1 MATRRKRRGPHGE
14 RTLAR
19 LAEKV
24 FFAPEDGRIWLDD
37 QRMLLFHAGALG
49 ALRRE
54 VIHAL
59 GLERG
64 RELLER
70 VGYVQG
76 ARDAE
81 LIRRR
86 WPHGPAGLRN
96 APGPLLHQLEG
107 FTKVRTLRTIT
118 DDPAAQ
124 GEFLWLDSVEADEH
138 LAAFGLADAP
148 CCWMLSAY
156 GTGFASTMFGRV
168 LVFREIECRAMGA
181 PHCRVIA
188 RPRQDWGDAAQ
199 GFAAFDVERAA
210 GAVRGVPASGARRAR
225 STQDASSVIGLSAPF
240 VAARQMLERV
250 APTEATVLLH
260 GESEI
265 GRASCRERV

>member
-1 MATRRKRRGPHGE
+1 MTSRRKSGKPAGE
-14 RTLAR
+14 RMLAK
-19 LAEKV
+19 LADKV

-37 QRMLLFHAGALG
+37 QRMLLFHAAALG

-70 VGYVQG
+70 VGHVQG
-76 ARDAE
+76 VRDAE

-86 WPHGPAGLRN
+86 WPDGPAELRN
-96 APGPLLHQLEG
+96 AAGPLLHQLEG
-107 FTKVRTLRTIT
+107 FTKVKTLRAIA
-118 DDPAAQ
+118 DDPTSH
-124 GEFLWLDSVEADEH
+124 GEFLWLDSVEVDEH

-181 PHCRVIA
+181 PHCRVIVA
-188 RPRQDWGDAAQ
+188 EDG
-199 GFAAFDVERAA
+199 GLVDVGHLFR
-210 GAVRGVPASGARRAR
+210 
-225 STQDASSVIGLSAPF
+225 
-240 VAARQMLERV
+240 
-250 APTEATVLLH
+250 
-260 GESEI
+260 
-265 GRASCRERV
+265 